1 MLISCYYSWKEAR
14 TVYDITESGGML
26 QYAIIALAIVFTVI
40 TIVVFCVKEHDRLK
54 NMALLS
60 LAGIVFLSGIWSL
73 TVNVGTD
80 AIYSKPLA
88 KKVCEIQVKIKMV
101 NG

>member
-1 MLISCYYSWKEAR
+1 
-14 TVYDITESGGML
+14 ML

-54 NMALLS
+54 NVALLS

-88 KKVCEIQVKIKMV
+88 KKVCEITSEDKDGKWVMLDSWV
-101 NG
+101 ESMSCCLWCSDN

>member
-14 TVYDITESGGML
+14 TVYDITESGGIL

-73 TVNVGTD
+73 TVNVEQTLYILNHLPRKY
-80 AIYSKPLA
+80 ARL
-88 KKVCEIQVKIKMV
+88 QVKINMV